1 MPDDT
6 ETGNT
11 EAGNTESAV
20 LREVTGPVA
29 VLTLNRPKARN
40 ALDDTTRETL
50 RAELEALNANADV
63 RVVILTGA
71 GSAFCAG
78 GDIKGM
84 QQRLEQPPG
93 QVAINGWRR
102 QHHTGAFVTTLA
114 NCEQITIAAV
124 NGPAMGLG
132 MDIALACDFI
142 VAAPEAKFAAS
153 FVKRGLIPD
162 GGGLYFLPR
171 RIGLQLTK
179 ELIFSGRTV
188 GAEEALHIGLADRL
202 AQPGELLA
210 TAREFAAQFTEN
222 SRPALALMKSIVNRS
237 FETSFE
243 LIAAQGRGAQAISYT
258 TDEHRSSVEKFLNRL
273 FKAFSSKP

>member
-1 MPDDT
+1 MS
-6 ETGNT
+6 EATG
-11 EAGNTESAV
+11 GGTESPV
-20 LREVTGPVA
+20 LSEVTGPVA

-40 ALDDTTRETL
+40 AMDDAMRESV
-50 RAELEALNANADV
+50 RSELETLNANPDV
-63 RVVILTGA
+63 RVIILTGA

-84 QQRLEQPPG
+84 QQRLEQPAG

-102 QHHTGAFVTTLA
+102 QHRTGAFVTTLA

-132 MDIALACDFI
+132 LDIALACDFI

-179 ELIFSGRTV
+179 ELIYSGRTV
-188 GAEEALHIGLADRL
+188 EADEALRIHLVDRL
-202 AQPGELLA
+202 AGPGKLLDA
-210 TAREFAAQFTEN
+210 AHEYAAQFTEN
-222 SRPALALMKSIVNRS
+222 SRPAIALMKSVVNRS

-243 LIAAQGRGAQAISYT
+243 MIAAQGRAAQAISYT
-258 TDEHRSSVEKFLNRL
+258 TDEHHQSVEQFLRR
-273 FKAFSSKP
+273 

>member
-1 MPDDT
+1 MAD
-6 ETGNT
+6 NT
-11 EAGNTESAV
+11 AGPQGEADPENPV

-29 VLTLNRPKARN
+29 VLTLNRPQARN
-40 ALDDTTRETL
+40 ALDDTTREAL
-50 RAELEALNANADV
+50 RAELESLNTDQDV
-63 RVVILTGA
+63 RVIILTGA

-78 GDIKGM
+78 GDVKGM
-84 QQRLEQPPG
+84 RQRLEQPPG
-93 QVAINGWRR
+93 QVAVNGWRR
-102 QHHTGAFVTTLA
+102 QHRTGAFVTTLA
-114 NCEQITIAAV
+114 NCEQVTIAAV

-132 MDIALACDFI
+132 LDIALACDFI

-188 GAEEALHIGLADRL
+188 EADEALQIGLADRL
-202 AQPGELLA
+202 AAPGELLA
-210 TAREFAAQFTEN
+210 TAHAFAAQFTEN
-222 SRPALALMKSIVNRS
+222 PRPAIALMKSIVNRT

-258 TDEHRSSVEKFLNRL
+258 TDEHREAVEKFLRR
-273 FKAFSSKP
+273 

>member
-1 MPDDT
+1 MA
-6 ETGNT
+6 E
-11 EAGNTESAV
+11 NTESAV

-29 VLTLNRPKARN
+29 VLTLNRPKTRN
-40 ALDDTTRETL
+40 ALDDATRETL
-50 RAELEALNANADV
+50 RAELEALNADPEV
-63 RVVILTGA
+63 RVIILTGA

-84 QQRLEQPPG
+84 QQRLEQPAG

-102 QHHTGAFVTTLA
+102 QHRTGAFVTTLA

-162 GGGLYFLPR
+162 GGSLYFLPR
-171 RIGLQLTK
+171 RVGLQLTK

-188 GAEEALHIGLADRL
+188 EADEARQIGLVDRL
-202 AQPGELLA
+202 AEPGELLP
-210 TAREFAAQFTEN
+210 TAHAFAAQFTEN

-243 LIAAQGRGAQAISYT
+243 LIAAQGRSAQAISYT

-273 FKAFSSKP
+273 FNLKS

>member
-1 MPDDT
+1 MSEAT
-6 ETGNT
+6 ESG
-11 EAGNTESAV
+11 AESAV
-20 LREVTGPVA
+20 LSEVTGPVA
-29 VLTLNRPKARN
+29 VLTLNRPRARN
-40 ALDDTTRETL
+40 ALNDAMRETL
-50 RAELEALNANADV
+50 RAELEALNANPDV
-63 RVVILTGA
+63 RVIILTGA

-78 GDIKGM
+78 GDVKSM

-102 QHHTGAFVTTLA
+102 QQRTGAFVSTLV
-114 NCEQITIAAV
+114 NSEQITIAAV

-132 MDIALACDFI
+132 LDVALACDFI

-188 GAEEALHIGLADRL
+188 EADEALRVNLVDRL
-202 AQPGELLA
+202 AGPGELLA
-210 TAREFAAQFTEN
+210 ATHEFAAQFTGN
-222 SRPALALMKSIVNRS
+222 SRPAIALMKSIVNRS

-243 LIAAQGRGAQAISYT
+243 LIGAQGRGAQAISYT
-258 TDEHRSSVEKFLNRL
+258 TDEHHESVEQFLRR
-273 FKAFSSKP
+273 

>member
-1 MPDDT
+1 MSEVGKANGATDGD
-6 ETGNT
+6 
-11 EAGNTESAV
+11 AESPI
-20 LREVTGPVA
+20 LTEVTGRVA
-29 VLTLNRPKARN
+29 VITLNRPRARN
-40 ALDDTTRETL
+40 AMDDAMRETL
-50 RAELEALNANADV
+50 RGELEALNANRDV
-63 RVVILTGA
+63 RVIILTGA

-78 GDIKGM
+78 GDIKSM
-84 QQRLEQPPG
+84 QQRLEQPAG

-102 QHHTGAFVTTLA
+102 QHRTGAFVTTLA
-114 NCEQITIAAV
+114 NCEQVTIAAV

-132 MDIALACDFI
+132 LDVALACDFI

-188 GAEEALHIGLADRL
+188 EADEALRINLVDRL
-202 AQPGELLA
+202 AEPGKLLDA
-210 TAREFAAQFTEN
+210 THEYAAQFTEN
-222 SRPALALMKSIVNRS
+222 SRAAIALMKSVVNRS

-243 LIAAQGRGAQAISYT
+243 LIAAQGRAAQAISYT
-258 TDEHRSSVEKFLNRL
+258 TDEHHESVEQFLRR
-273 FKAFSSKP
+273 

>member
-1 MPDDT
+1 MAE
-6 ETGNT
+6 ETA
-11 EAGNTESAV
+11 EPV
-20 LREVTGPVA
+20 ILREVTGPVA

-40 ALDDTTRETL
+40 ALDDGMRETL
-50 RAELEALNANADV
+50 YQELESLSADPDV
-63 RVVILTGA
+63 RVIVLTGA

-102 QHHTGAFVTTLA
+102 QHRTGAFVTTLA

-142 VAAPEAKFAAS
+142 VAAPEAQFAAS
-153 FVKRGLIPD
+153 FVKRGLVPD
-162 GGGLYFLPR
+162 GGGLYTLPR

-179 ELIFSGRTV
+179 ELIYSGRTV
-188 GAEEALHIGLADRL
+188 GAEEALRIHLADRL
-202 AQPGELLA
+202 AGPGKLLEDTHA
-210 TAREFAAQFTEN
+210 FAAQFTEN
-222 SRPALALMKSIVNRS
+222 SRSAIALMKSVVNRT
-237 FETSFE
+237 FETPFE
-243 LIAAQGRGAQAISYT
+243 LIAAQGRSAQAISYT
-258 TDEHRSSVEKFLNRL
+258 TDEHRASVEQFL
-273 FKAFSSKP
+273 KPKS